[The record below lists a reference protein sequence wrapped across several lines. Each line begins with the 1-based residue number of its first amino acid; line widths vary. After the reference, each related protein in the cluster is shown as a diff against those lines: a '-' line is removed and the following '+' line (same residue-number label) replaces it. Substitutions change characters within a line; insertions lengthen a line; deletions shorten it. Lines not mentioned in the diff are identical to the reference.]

1 MKKIMLFLK
10 VAVFAGFIGFTLV
23 SCSSDSLLEEQ
34 SVKNEA
40 VIDLGNDEKVS
51 ELILFMNES
60 VMQFPSYSQ
69 VAETRSLRGFFRW
82 LRDVIKCDAYGYLWG
97 ITRGGGFKGSLVPAV
112 ACSIIAAVQ
121 FSNDNGLTTNDW
133 ILNSQWYV

>member
-1 MKKIMLFLK
+1 MLFLK

-69 VAETRSLRGFFRW
+69 VAETRSLRGFLDGYVMLSSVMLMDIYGE
-82 LRDVIKCDAYGYLWG
+82 LRVVVDLRV
-97 ITRGGGFKGSLVPAV
+97 V
-112 ACSIIAAVQ
+112 
-121 FSNDNGLTTNDW
+121 
-133 ILNSQWYV
+133 

>member
-1 MKKIMLFLK
+1 MLFLK

-51 ELILFMNES
+51 ELILFMN
-60 VMQFPSYSQ
+60 
-69 VAETRSLRGFFRW
+69 
-82 LRDVIKCDAYGYLWG
+82 
-97 ITRGGGFKGSLVPAV
+97 
-112 ACSIIAAVQ
+112 
-121 FSNDNGLTTNDW
+121 
-133 ILNSQWYV
+133 